1 MSNKYSRYLNG
12 LVSYINDTKPFHSKL
27 TEIQEIYQFEESMN
41 VKIQEDWSWDILCK
55 AFWLYEYYSDGRPT
69 NTFGG
74 KRRHLVQHLASP
86 LFRGTSNSMFVVGRD
101 ESKSLEFLPK
111 IFDEN
116 CLSLSD
122 IIIKRNKRNIF
133 LHQGLDYH
141 RSHGTYVF
149 GIKQTNRI
157 GFRVYCGKQEF
168 TSATNV
174 PYPIIKDV
182 VIAGAETIRI
192 RSGNAVKVNDKL
204 IKILG
209 PGFVVV
215 DGYKTTTYDPLIEEK
230 ENKDSLLDA
239 VKAVKDFAMDKLN
252 PYSAYTKI
260 KTVLDAINV
269 AVNPSLAP
277 NSKQALTDLYTKLE
291 KSIPTDFEA
300 LMVYVV
306 AENVPLISGYSGWRG
321 VDETPPFDNQ
331 KYVESFLY
339 SLSPN
344 ILQNYWN
351 DRGEWKTAAIEY
363 ANKKGTTFEVFNVVP
378 DKFSQNFEEWT
389 VTAYDA
395 ETAYVSGS
403 TSEIIGSVQLGQRFT
418 STSIS
423 FSTKKLTNAVPKTG
437 DKVVL
442 TPKNQIV
449 VHNKAPLETWSIVKT
464 DPFGY
469 SRPAISSTRFPY
481 VTDLQ
486 GVKNNITILD
496 KTVATGSVVLA
507 KSAAGSS
514 TLTVIHEQDSRINGT
529 VQIGSVFNNGLIA
542 FKVNQGS
549 KYQLQ
554 DDEIVVIEIENIPPY
569 AEELSICYTYDCDG
583 YDSENSV
590 YNTVDDPY
598 KIYFSKIEF
607 GFDGKSNYGVG
618 VFEQSP
624 INPAPQ
630 DVQTYVQDFLRRIE
644 FGYDSR
650 FVGYDFT
657 NFNLQFV
664 SDATSSDRMWR
675 LRALP
680 DFSKPLKL
688 HGGDPTNKFNLRG
701 SEQPTNPFAPAKYD
715 ADDSQLPGEGNRTS
729 SDPDFDADLFLYYAS
744 SFALEWYDPEQ
755 MTWVVLDTNV
765 PINSAY
771 VNTQEGMSFTIVPAS
786 KEFIAAEV
794 HSSWYNSS
802 NQIVQATTYGGDCI
816 TWTTKNPF
824 PICLG
829 VDFVSNRAPRILMHA
844 PSFTETD
851 DFLWKMTFSDSSKYV
866 LSGLGQKENSGV
878 TVTPRNVNF
887 AVDGFSLKDRT
898 NSIHYT
904 FIPNEYGFG
913 AGDAVSFYTYKTRP
927 TYLVHGSVSGWQ
939 EPAEYNKY
947 YWNGKIGFKI
957 EPPAFTFYNGATT
970 LPATNKNTWET
981 EDGEFKITWSSHQ
994 IVDCNYII
1002 SNVDGRWVLVN
1013 DGVLVAS
1020 GETEL
1025 DDGVITISV
1034 PEVQYTSNKYTITVD
1049 SDDFDYS
1056 FGQDV
1061 VVMKSKGFRDT
1072 KVDDVLF
1079 IEKSREE
1086 QMYMHLNSRTVNSTP
1101 LRTESQG
1108 THYFD
1113 LTTKQEP
1120 NIQLSKHSP
1129 EVQFTSHWMPLKK
1142 TNLDIPPSVS
1152 EFRDTATQFDFHS
1165 MASGE
1170 LIGSLSPQ
1178 IPEQPLEG
1186 NDFEFDVAS
1195 HGKYL
1200 PLNSS
1205 VNFLV
1210 RTGGYDEIVR
1220 VHFNEKL
1227 RFFITGGIGGLD
1239 AMFDDDFTVSIVDQL
1254 FKRITQNNGDEVSVE
1269 IDDEGFQGFLPG
1281 YDNLPLDAEI
1291 AGGASFPPSDF
1302 GPPPTEPT
1310 GYYDAGIILVDWF
1323 QTAKNLLLNPD
1334 RDETQH
1340 KQLSLLLDLLNPWVS
1355 VTDFASMSN
1364 NDLMERIS
1372 TVAPDDEYL
1381 TNAVNYAYTNAFG
1394 TPNAGLGIDINQ
1406 KSSSTSNARFK
1417 EIMIMQALQ
1426 AGGIGQTG
1434 MGQGGFDASAVAMTQ
1449 VTMQSI
1455 GTAPTISTY
1464 ANFVGTE
1471 ISSQT
1476 LLKITSSAQIYNKT
1490 VMIWI
1495 SGNSA
1500 PTIVR
1505 PSILG
1510 KNTVSINLT
1519 RPSVIKVHVY

>member
-55 AFWLYEYYSDGRPT
+55 AFWLYEYYSDGRST

-74 KRRHLVQHLASP
+74 KRKHLVQHLASP
-86 LFRGTSNSMFVVGRD
+86 LFRGTSNSQFVVGRD

-168 TSATNV
+168 TSPTNV

-182 VIAGAETIRI
+182 VINGAETIRV
-192 RSGNAVKVNDKL
+192 RSGNATKVNDKL

-239 VKAVKDFAMDKLN
+239 TKAVKDFAMDKSN
-252 PYSAYTKI
+252 PYSAYSKI
-260 KTVLDAINV
+260 KSVLDSINAV
-269 AVNPSLAP
+269 VNPSLAP

-306 AENVPLISGYSGWRG
+306 AENVPLISGYTGWRG
-321 VDETPPFDNQ
+321 VDETPPFDNE
-331 KYVESFLY
+331 KYVEAHLY

-363 ANKKGTTFEVFNVVP
+363 ANKKGATFEVFNVVP

-389 VTAYDA
+389 ITAYDA
-395 ETAYVSGS
+395 DTAYVSGS
-403 TSEIIGSVQLGQRFT
+403 TSEIIGSVQIGQRFT

-423 FSTKKLTNAVPKTG
+423 FSTKKLSNAIPKNG
-437 DKVVL
+437 DSVIL

-449 VHNKAPLETWSIVKT
+449 VHNQAPLETWSIVKT

-469 SRPAISSTRFPY
+469 SRPSITSTRFPY

-486 GVKNNITILD
+486 GVKNKITILD
-496 KTVATGSVVLA
+496 KTVVTGSVILA
-507 KSAAGSS
+507 KSAAGSTS
-514 TLTVIHEQDSRINGT
+514 LTVIHENDSRINGI
-529 VQIGSVFNNGLIA
+529 VEIGSVFNNGLIA

-554 DDEIVVIEIENIPPY
+554 DDEIILIEIENIPPY
-569 AEELSICYTYDCDG
+569 AEDLSICYTYDSDG

-607 GFDGKSNYGVG
+607 GFDGKGNYESG

-650 FVGYDFT
+650 FIGYDFT
-657 NFNLQFV
+657 NFNLKFV
-664 SDATSSDRMWR
+664 SEATSGDRMWR

-680 DFSKPLKL
+680 DFTKPLKL
-688 HGGDPTNKFNLRG
+688 HGGDPSNKYNLRG

-715 ADDSQLPGEGNRTS
+715 AEDSQLPGEGNRTS
-729 SDPDFDADLFLYYAS
+729 SDPDFDADLFIYYAS
-744 SFALEWYDPEQ
+744 SFALEWYDEQ
-755 MTWVVLDTNV
+755 QMSWVILDPNV
-765 PINSAY
+765 PINSPY
-771 VNTQEGMSFTIVPAS
+771 VNTQEGMTFTIVPAS

-794 HSSWYNSS
+794 HSSWYNSL

-824 PICLG
+824 PTCLG
-829 VDFVSNRAPRILMHA
+829 VELVSDRVPRILMHSS
-844 PSFTETD
+844 SFTQTD
-851 DFLWKMTFSDSSKYV
+851 EYLWNMTFSDDTKYI
-866 LSGLGQKENSGV
+866 LTGLGQNENSGNA
-878 TVTPRNVNF
+878 TISKEVNF
-887 AVDGFSLKDRT
+887 NVDGFSLKDRS

-904 FIPNEYGFG
+904 LIPNEYGFG
-913 AGDAVSFYTYKTRP
+913 SGDVVSFYTYKTRP

-939 EPAEYNKY
+939 APAEYNKY

-957 EPPAFTFYNGATT
+957 EPPAFTFYDGTT
-970 LPATNKNTWET
+970 TIPAVEKNTWAT
-981 EDGEFKITWSSHQ
+981 EDGVFKITWSSHQ
-994 IVDCNYII
+994 IVDCNYIM

-1020 GETEL
+1020 GITEL

-1034 PEVQYTSNKYTITVD
+1034 PEVEYTSNKYTITVD

-1061 VVMKSKGFRDT
+1061 VVMKSKGFRDAR
-1072 KVDDVLF
+1072 VDDVLF

-1086 QMYMHLNSRTVNSTP
+1086 QMYMHLNSRTVNLTP

-1129 EVQFTSHWMPLKK
+1129 EVQFTSHWVPLKK
-1142 TNLDIPPSVS
+1142 TNLDVVPSVS
-1152 EFRDTATQFDFHS
+1152 EFRDTSTQFDFHS

-1186 NDFEFDVAS
+1186 NDFEFNVETHA
-1195 HGKYL
+1195 KYL

-1227 RFFITGGIGGLD
+1227 RFFITGGSGGLD
-1239 AMFDDDFTVSIVDQL
+1239 AMFDDEVNVSIVDQL
-1254 FKRITQNNGDEVSVE
+1254 FKRVIQNNGDVVSVA
-1269 IDDEGFQGFLPG
+1269 IDDVNFQGFLPG

-1291 AGGASFPPSDF
+1291 AGGSSFLPSDF
-1302 GPPPTEPT
+1302 GPPSEPT

-1323 QTAKNLLLNPD
+1323 QNAKDLLLIPN
-1334 RDETQH
+1334 RTETQDS
-1340 KQLSLLLDLLNPWVS
+1340 KLALLLDLLNPWVS
-1355 VTDFASMSN
+1355 ITDFETVSN
-1364 NDLMERIS
+1364 NDLIERIS
-1372 TVAPDDEYL
+1372 AVPPDDEYL

-1394 TPNAGLGIDINQ
+1394 TPNAGLGIDVNQ
-1406 KSSSTSNARFK
+1406 KSSSTSNAGFK
-1417 EIMIMQALQ
+1417 EFMIMQALQ
-1426 AGGIGQTG
+1426 AGGIEQVG
-1434 MGQGGFDASAVAMTQ
+1434 MGEGQFDAAPVTMTQ
-1449 VTMQSI
+1449 ITMQSI
-1455 GTAPTISTY
+1455 GHTPNISTY
-1464 ANFVGTE
+1464 NDFIGTE
-1471 ISSQT
+1471 VSSQS
-1476 LLKITSSAQIYNKT
+1476 LLKITSSVEIYNKT
-1490 VMIWI
+1490 VMIWV

-1500 PTIVR
+1500 PTVVR
-1505 PSILG
+1505 PAILG